1 MVIASV
7 VSLALW
13 LIPVFRI
20 VLTPL
25 IYFNTHIHEL
35 CHALVGMATGGYVDR
50 IVVESSGNGHALI
63 GGGNLILTASAGY
76 VGSAIV
82 GAIMIAGAR
91 NARGAR
97 AMLLAAAGF
106 LAVSM
111 AMFVR
116 GDAVGVVSGL
126 AWVAVLALAG
136 LRLPVDWRMF
146 AAQFV
151 GVQLCLTSAHAFLAL
166 LRLSLSSEAMTDA
179 ETLERVTG
187 LPGMLWASG
196 WLAVS
201 AVAVGF
207 ALRRAW
213 KGSGRAA

>member
-1 MVIASV
+1 V

-13 LIPVFRI
+13 LVPLFRP

-50 IVVESSGNGHALI
+50 IIVQSNGNGHALI

-91 NARGAR
+91 NGKGARG
-97 AMLLAAAGF
+97 MLLAGAAF
-106 LAVSM
+106 LAISM

-116 GDAVGVVSGL
+116 GDLVGVISGL
-126 AWVAVLALAG
+126 LWTLALAAAG

-151 GVQLCLTSAHAFLAL
+151 GVQLCLTSAHAL
-166 LRLSLSSEAMTDA
+166 LTLLNLSISSEAMTDA
-179 ETLERVTG
+179 ETLERVTQV
-187 LPGMLWASG
+187 PGILWAAG
-196 WLAVS
+196 WFAVS
-201 AVAVGF
+201 AVAVGLS
-207 ALRRAW
+207 LRRAW
-213 KGSGRAA
+213 ARPAS

>member
-1 MVIASV
+1 M
-7 VSLALW
+7 
-13 LIPVFRI
+13 
-20 VLTPL
+20 PL
-25 IYFNTHIHEL
+25 ILFNTHVHEL
-35 CHALVGMATGGYVDR
+35 CHALMGMATGGFVER

-82 GAIMIAGAR
+82 GAIMIAGAKDGK
-91 NARGAR
+91 GAR
-97 AMLLAAAGF
+97 AMLLAAAAF

-116 GDAVGVVSGL
+116 GDIVGVVSGL
-126 AWVAVLALAG
+126 AWIVALGAAG
-136 LRLPVDWRMF
+136 MRLPADWRMF

-151 GVQLCLTSAHAFLAL
+151 GVQLCLTSAHAFFAL
-166 LRLSLSSEAMTDA
+166 LHLSISSEAMTDA

-187 LPGMLWASG
+187 MPGVLWAGG
-196 WLAVS
+196 WFAVS

-213 KGSGRAA
+213 KGSTS